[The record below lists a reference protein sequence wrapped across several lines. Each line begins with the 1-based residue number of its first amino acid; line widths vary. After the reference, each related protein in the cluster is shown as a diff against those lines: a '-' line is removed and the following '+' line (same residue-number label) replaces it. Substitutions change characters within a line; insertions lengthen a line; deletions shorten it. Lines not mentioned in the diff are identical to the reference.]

1 MNLFVLDFWGYL
13 TLAFFASVLLVGYRL
28 TWALARFSENF
39 IISLV
44 RTGMHGMAKT
54 LLWTLIGYD
63 HYIYRQSRFIIWN
76 QIQTRFAI
84 LWGRTLLIT
93 ALSLLLQSWYVAIVL
108 LSLIAI
114 TVWLIRQVRA
124 KDVPIRYSDQA
135 LTSLMHDVNERNRP
149 VNRYVGP
156 SIRQWDYL
164 DELFAQGAY

>member
-1 MNLFVLDFWGYL
+1 MNLFVLDFWGDL

-28 TWALARFSENF
+28 IWALARFSENF
-39 IISLV
+39 IISLA

-54 LLWTLIGYD
+54 LLWALIGYD
-63 HYIYRQSRFIIWN
+63 HYTYRQSRFIIWN
-76 QIQTRFAI
+76 QIQTRFTI
-84 LWGRTLLIT
+84 LWGGALLIT
-93 ALSLLLQSWYVAIVL
+93 ALSLLLQSLYVAIVL

-156 SIRQWDYL
+156 SIRR
-164 DELFAQGAY
+164 